1 MRQVTEQ
8 DLLDISYE
16 EYKGLGYFD
25 TNLVVR
31 VWEDAGRIQA
41 LPYDENWELPQIYGD
56 IDDKYS
62 DEGFAAFNAW
72 LKKEGASFYSAPR
85 EDFFIFKAVEQCL
98 KEGNKLVY
106 VEDLS

>member
-8 DLLDISYE
+8 DLLNISFE

-25 TNLVVR
+25 SALVER
-31 VWEDAGRIQA
+31 VWGEAGRIKG
-41 LPYDENWELPQIYGD
+41 LPID
-56 IDDKYS
+56 IDNIYPKGVTPFS
-62 DEGFAAFNAW
+62 EEGSVIFRAW
-72 LKKEGASFYSAPR
+72 LKEQGASFYSAPR
-85 EDFFIFKAVEQCL
+85 EDFFIFKAVAKCL